1 MPSTI
6 AWAAVSSGLGRK
18 HGNVPSAQY
27 GGSLPPQLPAFQPL
41 GGAWSVV
48 HAHRIFFRTAL
59 LTFFS
64 SATMTPRPEEALVSS
79 WHDGDIAFTAAG
91 ISLLPRFVV

>member
-1 MPSTI
+1 MERGPCS
-6 AWAAVSSGLGRK
+6 
-18 HGNVPSAQY
+18 
-27 GGSLPPQLPAFQPL
+27 
-41 GGAWSVV
+41 
-48 HAHRIFFRTAL
+48 HRIFFRTAL

-91 ISLLPRFVV
+91 VSLLPRFVVQVPRSVPQTRLLTV